1 MGCAVPQTIVT
12 GIARSPRWQ
21 TWSMSWVFK
30 MLLLW
35 LCPLFES
42 MIYFPIIED
51 KIKDLFFFFPE
62 KKNQGTEIMVNQGI
76 RAINY
81 FV

>member
-1 MGCAVPQTIVT
+1 MGCAIPQTIVT

-35 LCPLFES
+35 LCPPFES